1 MGDMLS
7 TVAATLEI
15 PDTVMSVLGADPR
28 AAAGEI
34 RLLAAMK
41 LFELGRLSSGAAAT
55 FAGLAR
61 VEFLAKLG
69 QYGVSPFQAGTEELE
84 QDLENARRAARPK

>member
-1 MGDMLS
+1 
-7 TVAATLEI
+7 
-15 PDTVMSVLGADPR
+15 
-28 AAAGEI
+28 
-34 RLLAAMK
+34 MK

-61 VEFLAKLG
+61 VEFLAKLASTA
-69 QYGVSPFQAGTEELE
+69 SPFQAGTEELA